1 MHHTIDIVVP
11 AKATDGAL
19 AELETLEGV
28 VQLSVVHGASIKPPG
43 DVVTAHVLN
52 KEVDAVLAVAA
63 RAQEFGPVSVTTA
76 GVQSIIDEH
85 AAREIDDDIDESPW
99 EEIERGLRHHGR
111 LNPNFLALM
120 ALGAVIALAG
130 LLSDPVPQALALAA
144 AGIIAPAFEPAAKL
158 AAGLVRGSMYTIRR
172 ALIAVGGG
180 YVSLAVAGALTYF
193 VLHGVGMASPE
204 ALAAS
209 EGVKMVTHPTAA
221 DLLIS
226 AGGAA
231 AGMVII
237 SAFRHAV
244 IAGALIALALVPA
257 TTLVGAAVIA
267 GQTGIAIEA
276 LQRVGLDV
284 LLVVVL
290 GAVVLFLKQR
300 LIHHNRRP
308 II

>member
-1 MHHTIDIVVP
+1 V
-11 AKATDGAL
+11 
-19 AELETLEGV
+19 
-28 VQLSVVHGASIKPPG
+28 
-43 DVVTAHVLN
+43 
-52 KEVDAVLAVAA
+52 
-63 RAQEFGPVSVTTA
+63 
-76 GVQSIIDEH
+76 
-85 AAREIDDDIDESPW
+85 
-99 EEIERGLRHHGR
+99 
-111 LNPNFLALM
+111 
-120 ALGAVIALAG
+120 
-130 LLSDPVPQALALAA
+130 
-144 AGIIAPAFEPAAKL
+144 
-158 AAGLVRGSMYTIRR
+158 
-172 ALIAVGGG
+172 
-180 YVSLAVAGALTYF
+180 
-193 VLHGVGMASPE
+193 
-204 ALAAS
+204 
-209 EGVKMVTHPTAA
+209 